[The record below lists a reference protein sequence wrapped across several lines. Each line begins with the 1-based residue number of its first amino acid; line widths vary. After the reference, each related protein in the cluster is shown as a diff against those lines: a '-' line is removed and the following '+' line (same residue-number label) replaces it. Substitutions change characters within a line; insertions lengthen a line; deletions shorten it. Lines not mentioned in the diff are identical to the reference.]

1 MWFRTPS
8 RLVNFLGHAETKKT
22 MSFQFQKNLA
32 KKVLKKT
39 LLKCLWD
46 TFPPFTLPETNRM
59 VGTRSFPFW
68 DSAYFQGLCLVS
80 FRELFFS
87 MEKYWA
93 QSSSCVSQDF
103 HPIRSHFFCVV
114 FFDDEMQIF
123 IKTYTGK
130 RPVLEVQPGDSVKD
144 VKKQVWEKEGIP
156 PEQQVLWFAGK
167 LGF

>member
-1 MWFRTPS
+1 
-8 RLVNFLGHAETKKT
+8 

-32 KKVLKKT
+32 KKVLQKNLAEVPLGYFSPKK
-39 LLKCLWD
+39 
-46 TFPPFTLPETNRM
+46 TLPETNRM